1 MTKILEAKGGKLTV
15 IDALMI
21 AGAKS
26 VSERLLSKIIGN
38 GSLMSGAI
46 KLAGA
51 IGLVSGVKGKVGDIF
66 GTALMVD
73 GAEDIITSFMGGAI
87 TGIGGGA
94 GIQAKSNVQ
103 IL

>member
-1 MTKILEAKGGKLTV
+1 MVEMLKAKSGKLT
-15 IDALMI
+15 IMDALMI

-26 VSERLLSKIIGN
+26 VSERVLQNFIGN
-38 GSLMSGAI
+38 GTLMSGGI
-46 KLAGA
+46 KLAA
-51 IGLVSGVKGKVGDIF
+51 AVTLVSGVKGKVGDVV

-87 TGIGGGA
+87 KNVGGG
-94 GIQAKSNVQ
+94 ISAKSDVQ

>member
-1 MTKILEAKGGKLTV
+1 MTDILKAKGGKLTV
-15 IDALMI
+15 IDALLI

-26 VSERLLSKIIGN
+26 VSERILSRFIGN
-38 GSLMSGAI
+38 GTILSGAV
-46 KLAGA
+46 KLGGA
-51 IGLVSGVKGKVGDIF
+51 VALVSGVKGKIGDIL

-94 GIQAKSNVQ
+94 GIQTDAKVQ
-103 IL
+103 VL

>member
-1 MTKILEAKGGKLTV
+1 MTEILKAKSGKLT
-15 IDALMI
+15 ILDALMI

-26 VSERLLSKIIGN
+26 VSERLLQGIIGN
-38 GSLMSGAI
+38 GTIMSGAI

-51 IGLVSGVKGKVGDIF
+51 VGLVSGVKGKIGDIV

-73 GAEDIITSFMGGAI
+73 GAEDIITSFLGGAVKN
-87 TGIGGGA
+87 IGG

>member
-1 MTKILEAKGGKLTV
+1 MVEILKAKAGKLTV

-26 VSERLLSKIIGN
+26 VSERILSRFIGN
-38 GSLMSGAI
+38 GTLLSGAI

-51 IGLVSGVKGKVGDIF
+51 ITLVSGVKGKIGDIL

-73 GAEDIITSFMGGAI
+73 GAEDIITSFLGGDV
-87 TGIGGGA
+87 TGFGGGG
-94 GIQAKSNVQ
+94 GIQTQTNVQ
-103 IL
+103 VL